1 MSPYDPQRPLPA
13 RTARLVEDRCELL
26 RQRTQPLLE
35 DGEEI
40 QAIFPAKIG
49 LNPGGSMLSGAFSTL
64 DRKVVIVATDRAVV
78 IVEARRRYR
87 PTAVT
92 KRLPRDTRLG
102 PARTSP
108 LKRAF
113 ARVGL
118 DDPTWISSIWRFE
131 VDKADSFL
139 DDVDTGTTAGDDVE
153 GGRD

>member
-13 RTARLVEDRCELL
+13 RTAKMVEDLCELL
-26 RQRTQPLLE
+26 RERAQPLLE
-35 DGEEI
+35 EGEEI

-49 LNPGGSMLSGAFSTL
+49 LNPGGSMLAGALSTL

-78 IVEARRRYR
+78 VVEARRRYE
-87 PTAVT
+87 PTSVT
-92 KRLPRDTRLG
+92 KRLRRETRLG

-118 DDPTWISSIWRFE
+118 DEPTWISSIWRFE
-131 VDKADSFL
+131 VDRADSFL
-139 DDVDTGTTAGDDVE
+139 DDVDTGTPAGNDV
-153 GGRD
+153 GGASE